1 MPNKWAFCRLI
12 SVANIYTGNS
22 INERIKET
30 KYVGLSSG
38 YNYIGTKD
46 VGFNR
51 NINYNNGVKIPFA
64 NETFKIAREGTTL
77 LCIEGGSAGRK
88 IGILKED
95 VCFGNK
101 LSAFEAIEINRKY
114 LYYYLQAPIFLSNFN
129 RSTSGIIGGVGIN
142 RMKSF
147 ILLVPPLAEQSR
159 IVERLEKLEPLI
171 EKYDALEKQATKLD
185 SEIKDKLRKSIL
197 QYAIQGKLVPQD
209 KNDEPASMLLERIRK
224 EKKARL
230 GKKYVESYI
239 YKGDDNCYY
248 EHVKSD
254 SINIDDQLPFDLPNN
269 WSWSRLRDVVYNHG
283 QKTPKNTFCY
293 IDIGSID
300 NKNQKLN
307 AIDKI
312 IKPENAPSRAR
323 KIVKKGDI
331 IYSTVRPYLHNAC
344 IIDRDFLYEPIASS
358 GFAVLSVKPGIYNDF
373 LFKYLLSSSFDSYAN
388 NAENSKGVAYPAIND
403 TRLYQ
408 AVIPIPPIKE
418 QYRIADKVNKIFSLL
433 GE

>member
-1 MPNKWAFCRLI
+1 MTGKKDANFGSLNGNYNFFTCALEPIRCDSYSYDFQCLLLPGNGANVGKSTYYNGKFEAYQRTYIVQSLNSGLLLRYLHKALEYNWKEYNNNKLFGSAIPYIKL
-12 SVANIYTGNS
+12 ANIEEY
-22 INERIKET
+22 
-30 KYVGLSSG
+30 LLP
-38 YNYIGTKD
+38 
-46 VGFNR
+46 
-51 NINYNNGVKIPFA
+51 IPP
-64 NETFKIAREGTTL
+64 T
-77 LCIEGGSAGRK
+77 
-88 IGILKED
+88 
-95 VCFGNK
+95 
-101 LSAFEAIEINRKY
+101 
-114 LYYYLQAPIFLSNFN
+114 
-129 RSTSGIIGGVGIN
+129 
-142 RMKSF
+142 
-147 ILLVPPLAEQSR
+147 AEQSR

-224 EKKARL
+224 EKKAEL

-248 EHVKSD
+248 EHVKANRV
-254 SINIDDQLPFDLPNN
+254 NIDDQLPFDLPNN
-269 WSWSRLRDVVYNHG
+269 WSWSRLRDIVYNHG
-283 QKTPKNTFCY
+283 QKSPKNTFCY

-307 AIDKI
+307 EIDKI

-344 IIDRDFLYEPIASS
+344 IIDRDFLYEPIAST

>member
-248 EHVKSD
+248 
-254 SINIDDQLPFDLPNN
+254 
-269 WSWSRLRDVVYNHG
+269 
-283 QKTPKNTFCY
+283 QKFH
-293 IDIGSID
+293 
-300 NKNQKLN
+300 L
-307 AIDKI
+307 
-312 IKPENAPSRAR
+312 
-323 KIVKKGDI
+323 KK
-331 IYSTVRPYLHNAC
+331 
-344 IIDRDFLYEPIASS
+344 
-358 GFAVLSVKPGIYNDF
+358 
-373 LFKYLLSSSFDSYAN
+373 
-388 NAENSKGVAYPAIND
+388 
-403 TRLYQ
+403 
-408 AVIPIPPIKE
+408 
-418 QYRIADKVNKIFSLL
+418 
-433 GE
+433 